1 MQALAG
7 NLTNRSLTALTAG
20 DLDLALIVAE
30 ENYVLTRS
38 LDQSLICAAAV
49 ALAAA
54 LVEAGQ
60 PKRAID
66 VLTASCGGDD
76 LALIPGVFRARSL
89 ELLTRCWLAC
99 GRHTEAEQAAIRV
112 QEAATGLQLRMADAM
127 AHRGIAAVVLD
138 TGDPGGAAEHAVA
151 AAVAAD
157 QIGAPVEAALSRMIA
172 GRALSQQDRSEHAL
186 RELRH
191 AAAALHA
198 CGARR
203 YGAAADQ
210 ALRSMGDHLH
220 RRSRAGRD
228 RPQPHRIAHRP
239 RAPVARLV
247 VDRRT
252 NAEIADALFVSPKT
266 IESHIRNI
274 FHKLDVSTRV

>member
-1 MQALAG
+1 
-7 NLTNRSLTALTAG
+7 
-20 DLDLALIVAE
+20 
-30 ENYVLTRS
+30 
-38 LDQSLICAAAV
+38 
-49 ALAAA
+49 
-54 LVEAGQ
+54 
-60 PKRAID
+60 
-66 VLTASCGGDD
+66 
-76 LALIPGVFRARSL
+76 
-89 ELLTRCWLAC
+89 
-99 GRHTEAEQAAIRV
+99 
-112 QEAATGLQLRMADAM
+112 MADAM
-127 AHRGIAAVVLD
+127 AHRGIAAVALD
-138 TGDPGGAAEHAVA
+138 TGDPARAAEHAVA

-220 RRSRAGRD
+220 RRSRAGRTGHSPIESLTE
-228 RPQPHRIAHRP
+228 RELQ
-239 RAPVARLV
+239 VARLV

-274 FHKLDVSTRV
+274 FHKLDVSTRVELARTVERVTGPRPD